1 MEKMVFETS
10 HLVKKYG
17 SHIVL
22 NDVNIAIHQGA
33 IYGLIGENGAG
44 KTTLIRLLCGL
55 AAPTQGEIYLF
66 GENNPRKQIN
76 QRKRMGCLVESPALF
91 PDMSAAQNLE
101 VQRLQRGIPGKKCIA
116 QTLALVGIE
125 NTGNKKAK
133 DFSLG
138 MRQRLALAIALLSDP
153 EFLVLDEPVNGLDPV
168 GIVELRELLIR
179 LNQERNMT
187 ILISSHI
194 LSEMYQLA
202 TCYGILHK
210 GKLLEQFTSKE
221 LNEKCKK
228 YLSIQ
233 VTDEAKAIAVIEQQ
247 LGTDHYEVIN
257 QEIRL
262 YAYLDR
268 PEVVLDV
275 FAKAGVGVKQVAT
288 NGEDLEG
295 YFTSL
300 IGRA

>member
-22 NDVNIAIHQGA
+22 NDVNIAIPQGA

>member
-1 MEKMVFETS
+1 MEKMVFETR

-17 SHIVL
+17 NHIVL
-22 NDVNIAIHQGA
+22 NDVNIAIPQGA

>member
-1 MEKMVFETS
+1 MEKMVFETR

-17 SHIVL
+17 NHIVL
-22 NDVNIAIHQGA
+22 NDVNIAIPQGA

-262 YAYLDR
+262 YAYLDH